1 MIHIQD
7 LITFVEKTF
16 EKKPKLPYI
25 LAVDHNPKP
34 TQKRMI

>member
-34 TQKRMI
+34 TQKRII